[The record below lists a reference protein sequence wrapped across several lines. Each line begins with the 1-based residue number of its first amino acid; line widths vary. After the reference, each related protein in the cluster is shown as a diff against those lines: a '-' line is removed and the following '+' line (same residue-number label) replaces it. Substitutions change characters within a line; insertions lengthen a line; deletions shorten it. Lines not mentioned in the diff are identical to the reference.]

1 VSGGCCVQDV
11 VPICVDWSVW
21 KNTSPTLRI
30 RELNLKDFIEKETPL
45 FIAFPRSFVVE
56 QSSAVID
63 TPKAEFRMNLENSLL
78 KFRAN

>member
-1 VSGGCCVQDV
+1 
-11 VPICVDWSVW
+11 
-21 KNTSPTLRI
+21 
-30 RELNLKDFIEKETPL
+30 LNLKDFIEKETPL